1 MRLGLALTSLL
12 GMGRPS
18 FLLWGCPFPLTVGVG
33 NAISGSGG
41 WPFLLGAVFGPSFL
55 WLGLAFP
62 PPGGNWPFLLAVRG
76 SPLLLGVGVGSSWSW
91 PSGLVFGPS
100 F

>member
-1 MRLGLALTSLL
+1 MSLGLALTSLL

-41 WPFLLGAVFGPSFL
+41 WPFLL
-55 WLGLAFP
+55 
-62 PPGGNWPFLLAVRG
+62 AVRG